1 VTQAET
7 GSRVTIDGDRLA
19 RMLAEVNQ
27 FGALPSGGVQRLAWT
42 DPEVDA
48 RAWLLEQCTQAGL
61 DAEQDEVGNIWAWA
75 GTRPA
80 IVLGSHLDTVPNG
93 GGFDGALGVLAALE
107 VLVSAR
113 EAGIPEANR
122 LALVCF
128 TDEEGVRFDTGMT
141 GSRAVAGTLSKEE
154 LAKVRTPDGH
164 RFADALRERG
174 LDPSRVHGAGNRRK
188 DIVSY
193 LELHIEQGRRLEQMN
208 KPVAGVSAIAGLSS
222 WHIRVHGQ
230 SNHAGTTQLED
241 RRDALLPIAR
251 ATLTARQMM
260 TEFPGLVA
268 TVGDAHV
275 LGGASNIIP
284 GVTQCTLDVRS
295 CDEKHIETATR
306 DILDSLLESARDN
319 RCRTELEEVKR
330 LPTVAL
336 DAAVSSAIQ
345 SAYPGQ
351 QEPPV
356 LTSMAGH
363 DAMSLAPAGVPCGMI
378 FVRSRNGMSHCPEE
392 HSSAQDCAGGAQWLA
407 DAAVGLA
414 RELR

>member
-1 VTQAET
+1 MTQAET

-61 DAEQDEVGNIWAWA
+61 DAEQDEVGNIWAWV

-164 RFADALRERG
+164 RFADELRERG
-174 LDPSRVHGAGNRRK
+174 LEPSRVREAGRRRK

-193 LELHIEQGRRLEQMN
+193 LELHIEQGRHLEGQGQSLA
-208 KPVAGVSAIAGLSS
+208 VVSGIAGLSS
-222 WHIRVHGQ
+222 WHIQVQGQ
-230 SNHAGTTQLED
+230 SNHAGTTQLPD
-241 RRDALLPIAR
+241 RRDSFLPIAQT
-251 ATLTARQMM
+251 ALTARQMM
-260 TEFPGLVA
+260 HEFPGLVA

-275 LGGASNIIP
+275 VGGASNIVP
-284 GVTQCTLDVRS
+284 GMSSCTLDVRGS
-295 CDEKHIETATR
+295 KEREIQTASQT
-306 DILDSLLESARDN
+306 ILRSLEESAREN
-319 RCRTELEEVKR
+319 RCRIEMEEVKR
-330 LPTVAL
+330 LPIVRL
-336 DAAVSSAIQ
+336 DPAVISAIKG
-345 SAYPGQ
+345 AYPGRD
-351 QEPPV
+351 EPPV
-356 LTSMAGH
+356 LPSMAGH

-392 HSSAQDCAGGAQWLA
+392 HSSAQDCADGAQWLA

-414 RELR
+414 RELC

>member
-1 VTQAET
+1 MTRAAT
-7 GSRVTIDGDRLA
+7 GSRVTVDGDRLA
-19 RMLAEVNQ
+19 RMLTEVNQ

-42 DPEVDA
+42 DSEVEA
-48 RAWLLEQCTQAGL
+48 RGWLLEQCTQAAL
-61 DAEQDEVGNIWAWA
+61 EAEQDEAGNIWAWA

-107 VLVSAR
+107 VLVAAR

-141 GSRAVAGTLSKEE
+141 GSRAVAGTLTQEE
-154 LAKVRTPDGH
+154 LAKASTSDGH
-164 RFADALRERG
+164 RFVDALRDRG
-174 LDPSRVHGAGNRRK
+174 LDPSRVHEAGRRRK

-193 LELHIEQGRRLEQMN
+193 LELHIEQGRQLDRLDR
-208 KPVAGVSAIAGLSS
+208 PVAGVSAIAGLSS
-222 WHIRVHGQ
+222 WHIRVHGE
-230 SNHAGTTQLED
+230 SNHAGTTRLED

-268 TVGDAHV
+268 TVGDAQV
-275 LGGASNIIP
+275 VGGASNIVP
-284 GVTQCTLDVRS
+284 GVTNGTLDVRS
-295 CDEKHIETATR
+295 CDEHDLEVATR
-306 DILDSLLESARDN
+306 TILESLRESAQAN
-319 RCRTELEEVKR
+319 RCRTELDEVKR
-330 LPTVAL
+330 LPTVAM

-345 SAYPGQ
+345 STYPGRD
-351 QEPPV
+351 EPALLP
-356 LTSMAGH
+356 SMAGH
-363 DAMSLAPAGVPCGMI
+363 DAMSLVPAGVPCGMI
-378 FVRSRNGMSHCPEE
+378 FVRSRDGMSHCPEE
-392 HSSAQDCAGGAQWLA
+392 HSDAHDCALGAQWLA

-414 RELR
+414 AQIR